1 MLYPAKS
8 PVRHSIVY
16 ALMFLALALPAS
28 EAPAALSKALEAMLA
43 KNDAEFDLA
52 TGALQVSREEFP
64 LADLSA
70 GLKQLD
76 VLADKLTPRLAK
88 AGTAT
93 EKLDALKT
101 LLFDEEGFGLP
112 LKDDAAAFLLSEVLR
127 QKRGNCLGLSVLCLA
142 LAERTGLPL
151 HGVPVPSRVEGPG
164 HLLVRFD
171 DGTVQRN
178 FDPTERGAAHDDT
191 HYRKLFKLKEGAP
204 ALAKAGKRE
213 VLNLLLVN
221 LGGAR
226 VEAGKAAAALPLLE
240 RAATLRPAYAPAH
253 NNLGAARLGLGDLE
267 GAAQAYAAALKLDP
281 DLVAAHT
288 GLATVG
294 LRRGDLEQAEAAA
307 MTAEALEPENTNAK
321 VVLAGI
327 HLARGNHKAACAAL
341 AAAADAAPKDARLR
355 CNLGKARL
363 AAGEFDLAEQAYR
376 QAGEIDAG
384 SADAQH
390 GLGECARLTG
400 DAAKAKTHFA
410 AALKLDA
417 RHVPTQLTLAGIA
430 QQAKDW
436 KAAAASYEAV
446 LKDQPYHAE
455 ALGGLAEAFIALGR
469 PKEADARVA
478 EALKQQPNNMELA
491 LLRADAK
498 IKGGD
503 VAGALALLQE
513 LLPKAPETAR
523 LPVQQR
529 IAVCFG
535 KQGNHRKALETAEGI
550 LKSQPKDLP
559 ALRVAASASEG
570 LRDAGKAA
578 GYYRRVLE
586 VEPRDA
592 NARAALE
599 RLAR

>member
-1 MLYPAKS
+1 MPRLTNPLASLVFVFMLLS
-8 PVRHSIVY
+8 G
-16 ALMFLALALPAS
+16 ALPAA
-28 EAPAALSKALEAMLA
+28 EVRAGLSKALEALLA
-43 KNDAEFDLA
+43 KDDGELDLGA
-52 TGALQVSREEFP
+52 SALQLSKEEFP
-64 LADLSA
+64 QADMSA

-76 VLADKLTPRLAK
+76 ALTEKLTPRLAK

-171 DGTVQRN
+171 DGAVQRN
-178 FDPTERGAAHDDT
+178 FDPTERGAAHDDA
-191 HYRKLFKLKEGAP
+191 HYRKLFKLKDGVP
-204 ALAKAGKRE
+204 ALAKASKRE

-226 VEAGKAAAALPLLE
+226 VESGKAATALPLLE
-240 RAATLRPAYAPAH
+240 RAVALRLAYAPAH
-253 NNLGAARLGLGDLE
+253 NNLGAARLGLSDLE
-267 GAAQAYAAALKLDP
+267 GAGQAYATAIKLDP

-288 GLATVG
+288 GLAAVA
-294 LRRGDLEQAEAAA
+294 LRRGDLEQAETAA
-307 MTAEALEPENTNAK
+307 MTAEALEPENANAK
-321 VVLAGI
+321 VVLAGV

-341 AAAADAAPKDARLR
+341 AAAADASPKDARLR

-376 QAGEIDAG
+376 LAGDLDTG

-400 DAAKAKTHFA
+400 DAARAKTYFA
-410 AALKLDA
+410 AALKLDS
-417 RHVPTQLTLAGIA
+417 RHVPTHLTLAGIA

-436 KAAAASYEAV
+436 KAAVVSFEAV

-469 PKEADARVA
+469 PKDADARVA

-491 LLRADAK
+491 LLQADAK
-498 IKGGD
+498 LKGGD
-503 VAGALALLQE
+503 VAGALALLQG
-513 LLPKAPETAR
+513 LLPKAPVAAR
-523 LPVQQR
+523 LPIQQR

-535 KQGNHRKALETAEGI
+535 KQGNHRKALETAEDI
-550 LKSQPKDLP
+550 LKTQPKDLP

-570 LRDAGKAA
+570 LRDAGKAT